1 MSNLCFLVNDT
12 IAFENTNP
20 FKHVEPVMYK
30 TKEHDSHRIP
40 SYKEPLYVADVQM
53 SELKNRLRT
62 FVGNESLFLVE
73 TTSLAVAGLYYTG
86 LNDRVKCAF
95 CKKQIEHWASEDNP
109 LKEHRRISPQ
119 CSFVKKIFSVQRPQQ
134 NCSGTE
140 QCSST
145 SSALSSSLPSSQ
157 SSSSVSSL
165 LNRLNPSN
173 PSLMKFDD
181 RLQTFRRYN
190 WSSHMS
196 PSEMAAAGFFY
207 SG

>member
-1 MSNLCFLVNDT
+1 MEAKGEPESSHTSISYEDNRQKSQRKSLSVSN
-12 IAFENTNP
+12 
-20 FKHVEPVMYK
+20 
-30 TKEHDSHRIP
+30 
-40 SYKEPLYVADVQM
+40 VQM

-73 TTSLAVAGLYYTG
+73 TTSLAIAGLYYTG

-119 CSFVKKIFSVQRPQQ
+119 CSFVKKIFSAQRPQQ

-157 SSSSVSSL
+157 SSSVSSL